1 MNNKVNI
8 KDILLDIE
16 RPARYLGNE
25 LNTYHKDTSNKDLVR
40 FGFSFPDSYEV
51 GMSYMGLQILYNI
64 LNEQEDIFCER
75 IFSPWVDM
83 EEKMRERNIPM
94 FALESRE
101 PISNMDFLAF
111 TLQYEL
117 SYTNILNI
125 LDMGNI
131 SIFAKDRTKDAPFVL
146 VGGPCAYNVEP
157 ISDFVDIVSL
167 GEGEEVLIEVINKYK
182 EWKKTDKSREDF
194 LYELARDVEGIYIPS
209 LYDFR
214 YKEDGTIKEI
224 VPLKE
229 DIPKKIKKRIIKD
242 MSNAYFPEKII
253 VPFIDVVHNRV
264 MLEVFRG
271 CIRGCRF
278 CQAGMIYR
286 PVRERDPE
294 FMKEKA
300 KKLLENT
307 GYEEISLSSLST
319 SDYSG
324 LDTLADYI
332 IKEFGENKKVSLSLP
347 SLRLDNFS
355 LDLANRVQKVRKTGL
370 TFAPEAG
377 SQRLRDVINKGIEEE
392 HLENACRQ
400 AFENGW
406 KRLKYYFMMGLPTET
421 YEDLDGIVKLAE
433 KTVDIYKEVNGKL
446 DNKFGIN
453 VSTSSFVPKPFT
465 PFQWHPQDTI
475 EELREKQHHLI
486 VRFKNNRS
494 IRYMYHDRFT
504 SFLEAVMARG
514 DRRLGKVIY
523 TAFKKGAKFDGW
535 EEHFNFEIWKE
546 AFEEQNISM
555 EFYANRKREY
565 DEIFPWDIFD
575 VGVTKEFLIRENENA
590 KQAKVTPNCREKC
603 SGCGVN
609 IDLGKGLC

>member
-131 SIFAKDRTKDAPFVL
+131 SILAKDRTKDEPFVL

-167 GEGEEVLIEVINKYK
+167 GEGEEVLIEVVNKYK

-194 LYELARDVEGIYIPS
+194 LYELARDIEGIYIPS

-242 MSNAYFPEKII
+242 MSKAYFPEKII

-294 FMKEKA
+294 FMKDKA

-324 LDTLADYI
+324 LDSLADYI
-332 IKEFGENKKVSLSLP
+332 IKEFGETKKVSLSLP

-486 VRFKNNRS
+486 VRFKNNRN

-504 SFLEAVMARG
+504 SFLEAVIARG

-546 AFEEQNISM
+546 AFEEENVSM

-575 VGVTKEFLIRENENA
+575 VGVSKEFLIRENENA

>member
-131 SIFAKDRTKDAPFVL
+131 SILAKDRTKDEPFVL

-167 GEGEEVLIEVINKYK
+167 GEGEEVLIEVVNKYK

-194 LYELARDVEGIYIPS
+194 LYELARDIEGIYIPS

-242 MSNAYFPEKII
+242 MSKAYFPEKII

-286 PVRERDPE
+286 PVRERNPE
-294 FMKEKA
+294 FMKDKA

-324 LDTLADYI
+324 LDSLADYI
-332 IKEFGENKKVSLSLP
+332 IKEFGETKKVSLSLP

-486 VRFKNNRS
+486 VRFKNNRN

-504 SFLEAVMARG
+504 SFLEAVIARG

-546 AFEEQNISM
+546 AFEEENVSM

-575 VGVTKEFLIRENENA
+575 VGVSKEFLIRENENA

>member
-131 SIFAKDRTKDAPFVL
+131 SILAKDRTKDEPFVL

-167 GEGEEVLIEVINKYK
+167 GEGEEVLIEVVNKYK

-194 LYELARDVEGIYIPS
+194 LYELARDIEGIYIPS

-242 MSNAYFPEKII
+242 MSKAYFPEKII

-294 FMKEKA
+294 FMKDKA

-324 LDTLADYI
+324 LDSLADYI
-332 IKEFGENKKVSLSLP
+332 IKEFGETKKVSLSLP

-355 LDLANRVQKVRKTGL
+355 LGLANRVQKVRKTGL

-486 VRFKNNRS
+486 VRFKNNRN

-504 SFLEAVMARG
+504 SFLEAVIARG

-546 AFEEQNISM
+546 AFEEENVSM

-575 VGVTKEFLIRENENA
+575 VGVSKEFLIRENENA